1 MRILFIDDDEKISA
15 MMHRVLTFEG
25 HEVFL
30 ASNGRD
36 GLQEAERINP
46 HLVILDIMM
55 PGMSGWEVCGQLRLI
70 SDVPILMLTAKDEV
84 ADKVRGLNVGADDYL
99 VKPFALEE
107 LLARV
112 RALLRRT
119 TRTKEADKR
128 ILSFADL
135 TLDVEKREA
144 RRDSHVI
151 TLTTKEFEL
160 LKILL
165 EYPRQVLTR
174 DSLMEQVWGLD
185 FSGESNVLEVF
196 IGNLRHKLEYGGM
209 SRLIHTVRGVGYTLK
224 E

>member
-36 GLQEAERINP
+36 GLKEAERVNP
-46 HLVILDIMM
+46 DLVILDIMM
-55 PGMSGWEVCGQLRLI
+55 PGMSGWEVCAQLRLI

-112 RALLRRT
+112 KALLRRT
-119 TRTKEADKR
+119 NRAREVDKR
-128 ILSFADL
+128 LLSFGNL
-135 TLDVEKREA
+135 TLDIEKREA
-144 RRDSHVI
+144 RREGQVI
-151 TLTTKEFEL
+151 ALTTKEYEL
-160 LKILL
+160 LRIFM
-165 EYPRQVLTR
+165 EHPRQVLTR

-196 IGNLRHKLEYGGM
+196 IGNLRHKLEEGGK

>member
-1 MRILFIDDDEKISA
+1 LRILFIDDDEKISA

-36 GLQEAERINP
+36 GLKEAERVNP
-46 HLVILDIMM
+46 DLVILDIMM
-55 PGMSGWEVCGQLRLI
+55 PGMSGWEVCAQLRLI

-112 RALLRRT
+112 KALLRRT
-119 TRTKEADKR
+119 NRAREVDKR
-128 ILSFADL
+128 LLSFGNL
-135 TLDVEKREA
+135 TLDIEKREA
-144 RRDSHVI
+144 RREGQVI
-151 TLTTKEFEL
+151 ALTTKEYEL
-160 LKILL
+160 LRIFM
-165 EYPRQVLTR
+165 EHPRQVLTR

-196 IGNLRHKLEYGGM
+196 IGNLRHKLEEGGK